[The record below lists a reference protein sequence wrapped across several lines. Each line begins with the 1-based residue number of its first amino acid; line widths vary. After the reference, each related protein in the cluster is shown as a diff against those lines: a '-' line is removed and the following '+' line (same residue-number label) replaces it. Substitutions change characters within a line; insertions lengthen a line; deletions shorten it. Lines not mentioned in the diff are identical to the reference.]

1 MSASL
6 DRTGQSPGAAR
17 GWRVWGLAGCVV
29 LPFLAFVAAGGMWF
43 YEQGWLSW
51 AGVAFVVGETV
62 ALVLFRRWAKAEQP
76 LLPRPS
82 GAPPESFSPRDEA
95 AWKLVLA
102 YQERIER
109 GELIFISLDEYI
121 ELGREMLEGM
131 AKFYRPDD
139 PDPLIAVPVPL
150 LFRALEETAHDL
162 AMVTTNLPFAH
173 RVTIGDILRGYRI
186 GQKLKPAYDLY
197 QVYRIL
203 SPLVNWQSAI
213 LRFFVTE
220 RLFDLTKET
229 LQQWLLR
236 WYVDRVGYHAIALYS
251 GKLILNQRPDSPA
264 GETRRSAEWPSRTP
278 SERQRET
285 PGRPQKA
292 MPSTAQ
298 DPSQAVSAASA
309 GPLRVLILGQV
320 KAGKSSI
327 VNALFGAVRTAVD
340 VVPTTLH
347 LTPYV
352 LDRID
357 GEAAVLLYDMGGYD
371 DPTMPKERLAEV
383 LSEALQADLILLVSS
398 AVNAA
403 REPDR
408 RVVQYVRDYFS
419 VHPELHLPPILIAL
433 THIDRLRPP
442 LVWEPPYN
450 IVTPPT
456 SKARSIRGALDAVAQ
471 DLTVASRQIV
481 PVCVH
486 PERLYNIEEALMPAL
501 VHSLQDAKRTLL
513 VRSLK
518 TQREQE
524 QWTLL
529 GRQAQTAGLFFLEL
543 GGEVLQKVVRTVVSE
558 TQGGKAGK
566 RRERS

>member
-1 MSASL
+1 MSTSS
-6 DRTGQSPGAAR
+6 DRTAQSPGTAR
-17 GWRVWGLAGCVV
+17 GWRVWVLVGCVV
-29 LPFLAFVAAGGMWF
+29 LPLLTFVAAGGVWF
-43 YEQGWLSW
+43 YEQGWLGW
-51 AGVAFVVGETV
+51 AGVAFVVGEAI
-62 ALVLFRRWAKAEQP
+62 ALLLFRRWAQAEQP

-82 GAPPESFSPRDEA
+82 ARPPESFSPRDEE

-102 YQERIER
+102 YQEQIER
-109 GELIFISLDEYI
+109 GELVFASLDEYI
-121 ELGREMLEGM
+121 ELGREMLECM

-162 AMVTTNLPFAH
+162 ATVTTNLPFAH
-173 RVTIGDILRGYRI
+173 RVTIGEILRGYRI

-197 QVYRIL
+197 QAYRIL
-203 SPLVNWQSAI
+203 SPLLNWQSAI
-213 LRFFVTE
+213 IRFFVTE

-251 GKLILNQRPDSPA
+251 GKLLLGQRPD
-264 GETRRSAEWPSRTP
+264 EKTQDNTQDTP
-278 SERQRET
+278 
-285 PGRPQKA
+285 P
-292 MPSTAQ
+292 
-298 DPSQAVSAASA
+298 AVSSE
-309 GPLRVLILGQV
+309 PLRVLILGQV

-327 VNALFGAVRTAVD
+327 VNALFGEGRARVD

-352 LDRID
+352 LDRIA
-357 GEAAVLLYDMGGYD
+357 GEAAVVLYDMGGYD
-371 DPTMPKERLAEV
+371 DPSMPKERLAEV

-408 RVVQYVRDYFS
+408 RVLQYVRDYFS
-419 VHPELHLPPILIAL
+419 AHPELYPPPILIAL
-433 THIDRLRPP
+433 TYIDRLRPP

-450 IVTPPT
+450 IVTPHTP
-456 SKARSIRGALDAVAQ
+456 KARSIRGALDAVAE
-471 DLTVASRQIV
+471 DLKELEELEELKDFGLSGTQVI
-481 PVCVH
+481 PVCAH

-501 VHSLQDAKRTLL
+501 VHSLPDAKRTLL

-518 TQREQE
+518 TKREQE
-524 QWTLL
+524 QWTTLE
-529 GRQAQTAGLFFLEL
+529 RQAQAAGLFLLEI
-543 GGEVLQKVVRTVVSE
+543 GGEVLQKVVHTAAYE
-558 TQGGKAGK
+558 T
-566 RRERS
+566 RDR

>member
-1 MSASL
+1 L
-6 DRTGQSPGAAR
+6 
-17 GWRVWGLAGCVV
+17 
-29 LPFLAFVAAGGMWF
+29 LAFAAAGGMWF

-51 AGVAFVVGETV
+51 AGVAFVVGEAV
-62 ALVLFRRWAKAEQP
+62 ALLLFRLWAQAEQP
-76 LLPRPS
+76 LLPQPS
-82 GAPPESFSPRDEA
+82 TRPPESFSPRDEE
-95 AWKLVLA
+95 AWQLVLA
-102 YQERIER
+102 YQEQIER
-109 GELIFISLDEYI
+109 GELVFTSLDEYI
-121 ELGREMLEGM
+121 GLGREMLERM

-162 AMVTTNLPFAH
+162 ATVTTNLPFAH
-173 RVTIGDILRGYRI
+173 RVTIGEILRGYRI
-186 GQKLKPAYDLY
+186 GQKLKPAYELY

-203 SPLVNWQSAI
+203 SPLLNWQSAI
-213 LRFFVTE
+213 IRFFVTE

-236 WYVDRVGYHAIALYS
+236 WYVDRVGYHAIGLYS
-251 GKLILNQRPDSPA
+251 GKLLLDQRPDSSA
-264 GETRRSAEWPSRTP
+264 LQTRKPSEWPSGRPSGRP
-278 SERQRET
+278 SET
-285 PGRPQKA
+285 PDKSYDTMHANTQDTTDTTRHNTQA
-292 MPSTAQ
+292 M
-298 DPSQAVSAASA
+298 SQTVSSE
-309 GPLRVLILGQV
+309 PLRVLILGQV
-320 KAGKSSI
+320 KAGKSS
-327 VNALFGAVRTAVD
+327 VLNALFGEVRASVD

-352 LDRID
+352 LDRIE

-371 DPTMPKERLAEV
+371 DPTMPKDRLADV

-408 RVVQYVRDYFS
+408 RVLQYVRDYFS
-419 VHPELHLPPILIAL
+419 AHPELHPPPILIAL

-450 IVTPPT
+450 IVSPHTP
-456 SKARSIRGALDAVAQ
+456 KAHSIRGALDAVGN
-471 DLTVASRQIV
+471 DLKDCGLPSAHII

-501 VHSLQDAKRTLL
+501 VHSLPDAKRTLL
-513 VRSLK
+513 VWSLK
-518 TQREQE
+518 TKREQE

-529 GRQAQTAGLFFLEL
+529 GRQAQTAGLFLLEI
-543 GGEVLQKVVRTVVSE
+543 GGEVLQKVIRTVVYE
-558 TQGGKAGK
+558 TRAGRTGK
-566 RRERS
+566 REERG

>member
-1 MSASL
+1 MSTSS
-6 DRTGQSPGAAR
+6 DRTDQSPGAAR
-17 GWRVWGLAGCVV
+17 GWRVWVLAGCVV
-29 LPFLAFVAAGGMWF
+29 LPPLTFAVAGGVWF

-51 AGVAFVVGETV
+51 AGVTFVVGEAVT
-62 ALVLFRRWAKAEQP
+62 LLLFRRWAQAEQP
-76 LLPRPS
+76 LLPQPS
-82 GAPPESFSPRDEA
+82 ARPPESFSPRDEE

-102 YQERIER
+102 YQEQIGR
-109 GELIFISLDEYI
+109 GELIFTSLDEYI
-121 ELGREMLEGM
+121 GLGREMLERM

-162 AMVTTNLPFAH
+162 ATVTTNLPFAH
-173 RVTIGDILRGYRI
+173 RVTIGEILRGYRI

-197 QVYRIL
+197 QAYRML
-203 SPLVNWQSAI
+203 SPLLNWQSAI
-213 LRFFVTE
+213 IRFFVTE

-251 GKLILNQRPDSPA
+251 GKLLLDQRPDNLA
-264 GETRRSAEWPSRTP
+264 LETGKPLESQS
-278 SERQRET
+278 ET
-285 PGRPQKA
+285 PGKPQNKT
-292 MPSTAQ
+292 P
-298 DPSQAVSAASA
+298 AVSSE
-309 GPLRVLILGQV
+309 PLRVLILGQV

-327 VNALFGAVRTAVD
+327 VNALFGEVRACVD

-352 LDRID
+352 LDRIE

-371 DPTMPKERLAEV
+371 DPTMPRERLAEV

-408 RVVQYVRDYFS
+408 RVLQYVRDYFS
-419 VHPELHLPPILIAL
+419 AHPKLHPPPILVAL
-433 THIDRLRPP
+433 TYIDRLRPP

-450 IVTPPT
+450 IVTPENP
-456 SKARSIRGALDAVAQ
+456 KARSIRGALD
-471 DLTVASRQIV
+471 TVAKDLALVPQQIL
-481 PVCVH
+481 PLCVH

-501 VHSLQDAKRTLL
+501 VHSLPDAKRTLL

-518 TQREQE
+518 TKQEQE
-524 QWTLL
+524 QWTIL
-529 GRQAQTAGLFFLEL
+529 GRQAQTAGLFLLEI
-543 GGEVLQKVVRTVVSE
+543 GGEILQKVIGTVVYE
-558 TQGGKAGK
+558 TRGARTGK
-566 RRERS
+566 REERS